1 MTAVFDSIPTTAITQ
16 VKLYLSSWDV
26 AVKVVSKR
34 KTKHGDYRKT
44 VSGAHQITINKGS
57 NPYRFLITLIHELA
71 HFVAFQEFGYQIQPH
86 GKEWK
91 MTFQKL
97 MLPLINPTVFPESLL
112 AVLELHFKNPK
123 ASSDT
128 DFNLVMELSKFD
140 PVTDKTYI
148 FELNLG
154 EAFVLPNERK
164 FIRGQQRRKRFECVE
179 ISTQKKYL
187 VSPHAAVQRLDRN
200 GEKTMEN

>member
-1 MTAVFDSIPTTAITQ
+1 MTAVVDSIPFTAITQ

-71 HFVAFQEFGYQIQPH
+71 HFVAFQEFGYRIQPH

-112 AVLELHFKNPK
+112 AVLALHFKTQRPVVI
-123 ASSDT
+123 
-128 DFNLVMELSKFD
+128 LILS
-140 PVTDKTYI
+140 
-148 FELNLG
+148 
-154 EAFVLPNERK
+154 
-164 FIRGQQRRKRFECVE
+164 
-179 ISTQKKYL
+179 
-187 VSPHAAVQRLDRN
+187 
-200 GEKTMEN
+200 